1 MKLLK
6 LKIDSENGFRSLGKG
21 FEISFHQSSD
31 SSILNTFRPICFVG
45 LNGCGK
51 SNVLEA
57 LSLIFYHMELC
68 VGVHLPPSIKNGE
81 AFSPNNAVIDAFT
94 LEYLIQEPFKNLKSE
109 PSIVKVTI
117 SKEKNQIPV
126 MFKESLLE
134 AKGKRDYIDLRNLSD
149 GNIALA
155 KSYLPNYVVGYSS
168 GENETLSIP
177 FIKSRLIHLHEFRE
191 ATINDILHYSSP
203 ENGLIYVDA
212 NMSQA
217 ILLCCLLFE
226 DARSLQS
233 LSTFD
238 NTGILGVTRFRMRL
252 RETFFASKMY
262 SKEFSYFHL
271 FKKMLFRQLDSC
283 ATMSWFDENNKAYY
297 FDFWIND
304 ATKKAFRYY
313 FHSGMQCFQVF
324 RLLYELNMH
333 EVTDLKEH
341 EIFSSSGVYT
351 KGKFS
356 MPGSDDDVFHFL
368 DFYIK
373 KQVGSNGESKEL
385 LLRQLSDGE
394 QQFIHTM
401 AICLLLKDSES
412 LILLDE
418 PETHFNPGWRSRF
431 ISILNETLQ
440 NACSDKYANFKKE
453 VVITSHSPFI
463 ISDCL
468 SENVI
473 IMDKNDKG
481 EACAATAAQKG
492 ISTYGTSISL
502 LMSQIFNN
510 TTSIGKLAEKSMKEV
525 MERGGTKDEIKKRL
539 NERFGDSVEK
549 LLAIESLR

>member
-1 MKLLK
+1 MKLLR
-6 LKIDSENGFRSLGKG
+6 LIIDSEKGFRSLGRG
-21 FEISFHQSSD
+21 FEIRFHQSAD
-31 SSILNTFRPICFVG
+31 FETLNAFRPICLVG

-57 LSLIFYHMELC
+57 LSLIFYHIELC
-68 VGVHLPPSIKNGE
+68 VGVHLPLSIKNGE
-81 AFSPNNAVIDAFT
+81 SFSPKNAVIDAFT
-94 LEYLIQEPFKNLKSE
+94 LEYLIQEPFKSLNSE
-109 PSIVKVTI
+109 PSLVKVTI
-117 SKEKNQIPV
+117 SKERGKIPV
-126 MFKESLLE
+126 MFKQSPFE

-149 GNIALA
+149 GNVSLA

-177 FIKSRLIHLHEFRE
+177 FIKSRLIHLHEFKE
-191 ATINDILHYSSP
+191 ATVNDILNYSSP
-203 ENGLIYVDA
+203 ENGLIYIDA

-226 DARSLQS
+226 DNKTLQS
-233 LSTFD
+233 LSSFD

-252 RETFFASKMY
+252 RETVFSSRIY

-271 FKKMLFRQLDSC
+271 FKKSLFKQLDSC
-283 ATMSWFDENNKAYY
+283 ATMSWFDEDNRVYY
-297 FDFWIND
+297 FDFWVND
-304 ATKKAFRYY
+304 ATKKAFRHY
-313 FHSGMQCFQVF
+313 FHTGMQCFQMF

-333 EVTDLKEH
+333 EVTDLKEN
-341 EIFSSSGVYT
+341 EVFSSSGVYT

-356 MPGSDDDVFHFL
+356 TPGSDDDVFHFL

-373 KQVGSNGESKEL
+373 KQVGSNGETKEL

-418 PETHFNPGWRSRF
+418 PETHFNPSWRSRF
-431 ISILNETLQ
+431 VSILNETLQ
-440 NACSDKYANFKKE
+440 NACSDQNANIKKE
-453 VVITSHSPFI
+453 VIITSHSPFI

-473 IMDKNDKG
+473 ILDKNERG

-492 ISTYGTSISL
+492 ILTYGTSISL
-502 LMSQIFNN
+502 LMSQIFDS
-510 TTSIGKLAEKSMKEV
+510 TASIGKLAEKGMQDVIEQ
-525 MERGGTKDEIKKRL
+525 GGTKEEIRKKL

-549 LLAIESLR
+549 LLAIESLG